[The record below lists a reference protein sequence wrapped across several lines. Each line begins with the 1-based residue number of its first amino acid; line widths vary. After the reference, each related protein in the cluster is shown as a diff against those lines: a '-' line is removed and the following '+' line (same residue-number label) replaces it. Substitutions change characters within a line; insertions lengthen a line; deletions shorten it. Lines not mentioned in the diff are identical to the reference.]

1 MSENLMDVKQTAA
14 YLKMNKMTVYKLAR
28 DNKIPAFKIA
38 SEWRFKKEV
47 IDQWLLG
54 QLEHKAIFKDLR
66 FPSSPAG
73 QRSIL
78 VVDDEEVIRE
88 YFQKVLAEHKVM
100 TAASGEE
107 ALALIRRD
115 RPDLVLLDIR
125 LPGIDGLQTLKRI
138 KEMDKSIAVI
148 MLSAFGD
155 QNTTAQATRLG
166 AYAFLSKPFDLPETK
181 SIIEAASADM
191 RSKRRL
197 RKAARS

>member
-1 MSENLMDVKQTAA
+1 MSENLMDVKQTAV

-28 DNKIPAFKIA
+28 EGQIPAFKIA
-38 SEWRFKKEV
+38 SEWRFKKEI

-54 QLEHKAIFKDLR
+54 QLEHKAIFKNLNLASG
-66 FPSSPAG
+66 PVG

-88 YFQKVLAEHKVM
+88 YFRKVLADYRVM

-107 ALALIRRD
+107 ALALIPRD

-125 LPGIDGLQTLKRI
+125 LPGIDGIQTLKKI
-138 KEMDKSIAVI
+138 KELDKTIAVI

-155 QNTTAQATRLG
+155 QNTTKQATRLG
-166 AYAFLSKPFDLPETK
+166 AYAFLSKPFDLSETK
-181 SIIEAASADM
+181 SIIEAASADNQSIK
-191 RSKRRL
+191 RS
-197 RKAARS
+197 RKSSSS